1 MKSDE
6 GASFSTTSPSQA
18 STPSAPTMPTA
29 PAVASSK
36 GQKPAAKKDATSKT
50 SAPPAAPKAAAQPP
64 ASTASETDRTRPAT
78 RRFACV
84 LTVHFDGKEY
94 PPGAPIELTD
104 EAAEQLLAVRA
115 IEAPK
120 KSV

>member
-1 MKSDE
+1 VKSDE
-6 GASFSTTSPSQA
+6 GTSFSTTSPSGA
-18 STPSAPTMPTA
+18 STPSAPTMPSA

-36 GQKPAAKKDATSKT
+36 PPQPPLKKDPVAKT
-50 SAPPAAPKAAAQPP
+50 QAPPVTPKAPVQPP
-64 ASTASETDRTRPAT
+64 ASTASETDRTKPAT

-84 LTVHFDGKEY
+84 LTVHLDGKEY

-115 IEAPK
+115 IEPPK

>member
-6 GASFSTTSPSQA
+6 GTSFSTTSPSGA
-18 STPSAPTMPTA
+18 STPSAPTMPSA

-36 GQKPAAKKDATSKT
+36 PAKPLVKKDPVAKTQAAPAT
-50 SAPPAAPKAAAQPP
+50 PKAAAQPP
-64 ASTASETDRTRPAT
+64 APTTSESDRSKPAT

-84 LTVHFDGKEY
+84 LTVHLDGKEY
-94 PPGAPIELTD
+94 PPGAPIEMSD

-115 IEAPK
+115 IEPPK